1 MTRRT
6 LPSLLRVALA
16 AGLVLGLAS
25 PAYAYIVVLKGGKRH
40 TAIDKPEERDG
51 KWVFVVTGSKQR
63 YEVSIADVDLE
74 KTKEANAAGA
84 GDAYVLGTPDGQG
97 KALPQPATQRPSLN
111 DRIQALGIKRVTP
124 TPEPASA
131 GSTAAHTGTAASGPG
146 GKGKAAA
153 KKEEPTTTIDSSIS
167 DVFARAL
174 SSSNIQGANFGA
186 VPGGVRVTATAANEQ
201 QVFAALGA
209 VARGL
214 KEARTSGKS
223 VDKVEVTLSDD
234 RGQPAGKF
242 VMSPDDAENLLNGK
256 VSAAKYFVG
265 SVIF

>member
-6 LPSLLRVALA
+6 QPTLLRVALA
-16 AGLVLGLAS
+16 AGLAIGLAA
-25 PAYAYIVVLKGGKRH
+25 PASAYIVILKGGKRH

-51 KWVFVVTGSKQR
+51 KWIFVVTGSKQR
-63 YEVSIADVDLE
+63 YEVAIADVDVE

-84 GDAYVLGTPDGQG
+84 GDAYVLGDGQG
-97 KALPQPATQRPSLN
+97 KELPVLRQPDTQRPSLN
-111 DRIQALGIKRVTP
+111 DRIQALGIKKTP
-124 TPEPASA
+124 AAAESTGSTSRETATTHTASKSGKPGSRKEEPASTTLD
-131 GSTAAHTGTAASGPG
+131 ST
-146 GKGKAAA
+146 
-153 KKEEPTTTIDSSIS
+153 IS

-174 SSSNIQGANFGA
+174 SSSNIQGANMSS
-186 VPGGVRVTATAANEQ
+186 VPGGVKVTATAANEQ

-214 KEARTSGKS
+214 KEARSGGRS
-223 VDKVEVTLSDD
+223 VDKVELNLSDD

-242 VMSPDDAENLLNGK
+242 LMSPDDAEGLLNGT
-256 VSAAKYFVG
+256 VSAAKYFMG

>member
-6 LPSLLRVALA
+6 QPTLLRVALA
-16 AGLVLGLAS
+16 AGLAIGLAT
-25 PAYAYIVVLKGGKRH
+25 PASAYVVVLKGGKRH

-51 KWVFVVTGSKQR
+51 KWIFVVAGSKQR
-63 YEVSIADVDLE
+63 YEVAIADVDVE

-97 KALPQPATQRPSLN
+97 KALPQPVTQRPSLN
-111 DRIQALGIKRVTP
+111 DRIQALGIKKATP
-124 TPEPASA
+124 AAESTSASRDTASSTPATSKGGKPGSRKEEPASTTLD
-131 GSTAAHTGTAASGPG
+131 ST
-146 GKGKAAA
+146 
-153 KKEEPTTTIDSSIS
+153 IS

-174 SSSNIQGANFGA
+174 SSSNIQGANMSS
-186 VPGGVRVTATAANEQ
+186 VPGGVKVTATAANEQ

-214 KEARTSGKS
+214 KEARSGGRS
-223 VDKVEVTLSDD
+223 VDKVELTLNDD

-242 VMSPDDAENLLNGK
+242 LMGPDDAEGLLNGN
-256 VSAAKYFVG
+256 VSAAKYFMG